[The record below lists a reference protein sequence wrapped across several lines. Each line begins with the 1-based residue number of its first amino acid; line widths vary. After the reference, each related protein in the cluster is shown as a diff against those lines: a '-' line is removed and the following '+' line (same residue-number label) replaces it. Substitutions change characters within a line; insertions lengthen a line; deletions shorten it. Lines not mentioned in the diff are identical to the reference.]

1 MVANQEDLTC
11 QNEVRPILAWG
22 RYASKAGLSSLP
34 GGREL
39 AWKCQRR
46 AHTSVLPHALSG
58 PALPRRVIYY
68 PPLPTIQTQS
78 RRQQP
83 ALPLVFPVIIRRR
96 TPPGG
101 LSSTL
106 SSLSSGQTN
115 KPQSHSWPLEIWTA
129 QRKSSEGSC
138 ALCDNVNSP
147 QIGRGAGRR
156 SDSKFG
162 QMF

>member
-1 MVANQEDLTC
+1 MKFGQYWHGADT
-11 QNEVRPILAWG
+11 R
-22 RYASKAGLSSLP
+22 
-34 GGREL
+34 
-39 AWKCQRR
+39 QRR
-46 AHTSVLPHALSG
+46 NYQVYPGDENWPENVNAALILLYYPMPFPVPHFSWRL
-58 PALPRRVIYY
+58 IHY

-78 RRQQP
+78 RGQKP
-83 ALPLVFPVIIRRR
+83 SLPRVFPVIIRRR

-106 SSLSSGQTN
+106 SSLSSIQTN

-138 ALCDNVNSP
+138 ALCDDVNSP